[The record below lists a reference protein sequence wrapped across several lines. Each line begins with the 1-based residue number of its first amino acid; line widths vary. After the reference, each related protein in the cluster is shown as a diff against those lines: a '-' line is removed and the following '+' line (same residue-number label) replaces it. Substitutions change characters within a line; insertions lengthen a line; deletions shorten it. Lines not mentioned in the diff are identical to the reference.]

1 MGRHDAGAGPA
12 GEAPEDTAEELD
24 LSDVSAAQL
33 RDRLSARSDGRD
45 DQVVDAARELRAS
58 LDRLG
63 AGLAARRAAL
73 VGRAGEIARAAVPY
87 VGGVVATGVGAV
99 LVARRARRPR
109 RSRYPGAV

>member
-12 GEAPEDTAEELD
+12 GEAPEDTAEEID
-24 LSDVSAAQL
+24 LSEVSAGQL

-45 DQVVDAARELRAS
+45 DQVVEAARELRAS

-63 AGLAARRAAL
+63 EGLAARRAAL

-87 VGGVVATGVGAV
+87 VGSVVATGVGAV
-99 LVARRARRPR
+99 LVVRRVRRPR
-109 RSRYPGAV
+109 RSR